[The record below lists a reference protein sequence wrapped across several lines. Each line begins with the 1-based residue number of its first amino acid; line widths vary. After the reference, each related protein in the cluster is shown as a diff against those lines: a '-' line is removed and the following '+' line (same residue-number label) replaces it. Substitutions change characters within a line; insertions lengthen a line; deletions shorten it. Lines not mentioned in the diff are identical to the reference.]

1 MRRLLCVLLF
11 VASIPLLAQDA
22 AQDDPVTRARALAV
36 AGQRDEAIRLLDARL
51 AERPDDRDAR
61 TLYGTIL
68 SWNGEYARART
79 ELERVL
85 ASDPNNAD
93 ARAALANVERWSRT
107 QGPSREASI
116 GVEYEELAADDWLQL
131 HAAAKFGMFVVRGS
145 HADRGEV
152 DDQQVE
158 VELYP
163 RITPRSYAYLTGAVS
178 SDGALYPDWR
188 IGGEYFFG
196 FGNGFEASA
205 GYRHLAFEN
214 EVDLFTAS
222 LGKYVGNWLFQART
236 YANDGD
242 FAWQGLARRYV
253 GDEGAYLGLR
263 AGTARDEIRSGLD
276 VIALDERE
284 IAAEALWIVRSRWT
298 ARWTVGGRAGIA
310 TRNGD
315 DRAVAAFTLGLRY

>member
-1 MRRLLCVLLF
+1 MKRLLCVLLF
-11 VASIPLLAQDA
+11 VASLPLFGQE
-22 AQDDPVTRARALAV
+22 DPVARARALAT
-36 AGQRDEAIRLLDARL
+36 AGQRDEAMRLLETRL
-51 AERPDDRDAR
+51 AASPADLDAR

-85 ASDPNNAD
+85 AADPDNAD
-93 ARAALANVERWSRT
+93 ARLALTNVERWSRT
-107 QGPSREASI
+107 QAPAREASV
-116 GVEYEELAADDWLQL
+116 GVEYEELAAGDWLQV
-131 HAAAKFGMFVVRGS
+131 HAAAKFGTFVVRGS
-145 HADRGEV
+145 HADRGEL

-163 RITPRSYAYLTGAVS
+163 RITPRSYAYVTGAVS

-188 IGGEYFFG
+188 VGGEYFFG

-205 GYRHLAFEN
+205 GYRHLAFDDA
-214 EVDLFTAS
+214 VDLFTAS
-222 LGKYVGNWLFQART
+222 LGKYAGNWLFQART

-242 FAWQGLARRYV
+242 FAWQGVARRYL
-253 GDEGAYLGLR
+253 GEEGAYVGLR

-284 IAAEALWIVRSRWT
+284 IAAEALWIVQSRWT
-298 ARWTVGGRAGIA
+298 LGGRAGVA

-315 DRAVAAFTLGLRY
+315 NRALAAFTLGLRY